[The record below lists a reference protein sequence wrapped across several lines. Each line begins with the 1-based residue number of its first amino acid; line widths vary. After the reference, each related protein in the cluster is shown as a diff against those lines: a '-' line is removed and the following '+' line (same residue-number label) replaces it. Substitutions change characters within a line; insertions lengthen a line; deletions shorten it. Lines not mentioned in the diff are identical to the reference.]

1 MACSSRVQT
10 VPRAGPIL
18 DPLGD
23 FLPTYTGP
31 QDPGL
36 DVVAHEVT
44 LVGDRLNFFG
54 RMAGPIAPTQAIGGL
69 YLIGVDRG
77 LGTPRFLNSPA
88 APPTIGPNVK
98 WDSIVRIFPNGTGFY
113 LNSLLGVTTPLS
125 TSDISIIGNE
135 FNVSIPV
142 SLMLPSATK
151 PPEEWTYNLWPRNG
165 VGSNVQVS
173 DLAPDDGN
181 SPVHAVPEPASLT
194 LCGIGALGLV
204 GCGWRRRRHTARK
217 LVARRQRKKNPMTK
231 HWTVLVTASLATLLA
246 LFAPTPV
253 ARADIFEWEYI
264 NPANPSLGKQQST
277 TLAPDGAARMPC
289 PARTCRTAT

>member
-1 MACSSRVQT
+1 M
-10 VPRAGPIL
+10 L
-18 DPLGD
+18 
-23 FLPTYTGP
+23 
-31 QDPGL
+31 
-36 DVVAHEVT
+36 AHEVT

-54 RMAGPIAPTQAIGGL
+54 RMAGPIAPTQAVGGL

-98 WDSIVRIFPNGTGFY
+98 WDAIVRILPNGTGFY

-165 VGSNVQVS
+165 VGLNVQVS
-173 DLAPDDGN
+173 DLAPMTAIRQCTP
-181 SPVHAVPEPASLT
+181 SPNQY
-194 LCGIGALGLV
+194 
-204 GCGWRRRRHTARK
+204 R
-217 LVARRQRKKNPMTK
+217 
-231 HWTVLVTASLATLLA
+231 
-246 LFAPTPV
+246 
-253 ARADIFEWEYI
+253 
-264 NPANPSLGKQQST
+264 
-277 TLAPDGAARMPC
+277 
-289 PARTCRTAT
+289 

>member
-1 MACSSRVQT
+1 MSTMSFHLLR
-10 VPRAGPIL
+10 RALPAGTLIAICL
-18 DPLGD
+18 LLAGLQGAARAALISDPLGD
-23 FLPTYTGP
+23 FLPTYTGA
-31 QDPGL
+31 QDAGL
-36 DVVAHEVT
+36 DVLAHEVT

-54 RMAGPIAPTQAIGGL
+54 RMAGPIAPTQAVGGL

-98 WDSIVRIFPNGTGFY
+98 WDAIVRILPDGTGFY

-165 VGSNVQVS
+165 VGLNVQVS

-181 SPVHAVPEPASLT
+181 SPVHVRPRA
-194 LCGIGALGLV
+194 GIADPVRDRCPWL
-204 GCGWRRRRHTARK
+204 ARS
-217 LVARRQRKKNPMTK
+217 P
-231 HWTVLVTASLATLLA
+231 LAA
-246 LFAPTPV
+246 KEAH
-253 ARADIFEWEYI
+253 
-264 NPANPSLGKQQST
+264 
-277 TLAPDGAARMPC
+277 GAAS
-289 PARTCRTAT
+289 

>member
-1 MACSSRVQT
+1 MSPVSFFALHRVPSASTLIACCMML
-10 VPRAGPIL
+10 AGPYHLTQAALIS
-18 DPLGD
+18 DPPGD
-23 FLPTYTGP
+23 FLPTYTGAH
-31 QDPGL
+31 DAGL
-36 DVVAHEVT
+36 DVLAHEVT

-54 RMAGPIAPTQAIGGL
+54 RMAGPIAPTQAVGGL

-98 WDSIVRIFPNGTGFY
+98 WDAIVRILPDGTGFY

-125 TSDISIIGNE
+125 TSDIHIIGNE

-165 VGSNVQVS
+165 VGLNVQVS

-181 SPVHAVPEPASLT
+181 SPVHVVPEPVSLT
-194 LCGIGALGLV
+194 ACGIGALGLM
-204 GCGWRRRRHTARK
+204 GCGWRRRRHTARE
-217 LVARRQRKKNPMTK
+217 
-231 HWTVLVTASLATLLA
+231 LAT
-246 LFAPTPV
+246 
-253 ARADIFEWEYI
+253 R
-264 NPANPSLGKQQST
+264 
-277 TLAPDGAARMPC
+277 
-289 PARTCRTAT
+289 